1 MYKKVIL
8 FLIFFSFCS
17 FFQKND
23 TAVVSVVD
31 TDKGKE
37 AIAAGLEIDEEKE
50 TIADED
56 APLVL
61 VQCANEAGYKFNEPK
76 NFIDLYTTI
85 STYFETLTEQEAEE
99 LWKTIE
105 DCALKYNLWG
115 IADEAQFEDPIQTS
129 KELDRALFIA
139 SCFREQGYEKYQIQI
154 TLIGK

>member
-1 MYKKVIL
+1 MYKKLIL

-85 STYFETLTEQEAEE
+85 STYFETLTEQEAQE

-129 KELDRALFIA
+129 KELD
-139 SCFREQGYEKYQIQI
+139 SCLLYTSPSPRD
-154 TLIGK
+154 